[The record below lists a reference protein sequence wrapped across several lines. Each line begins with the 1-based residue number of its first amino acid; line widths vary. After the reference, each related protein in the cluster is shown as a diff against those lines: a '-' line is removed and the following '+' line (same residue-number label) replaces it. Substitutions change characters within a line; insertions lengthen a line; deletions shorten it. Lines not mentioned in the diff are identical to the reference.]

1 MSPTKT
7 PGRPRAHVPMDDMKG
22 LRTLIDDGMSQPE
35 MAAYYGVSQ
44 STISRLIKELMDDE
58 DGKCKR

>member
-1 MSPTKT
+1 
-7 PGRPRAHVPMDDMKG
+7 MDDMKG